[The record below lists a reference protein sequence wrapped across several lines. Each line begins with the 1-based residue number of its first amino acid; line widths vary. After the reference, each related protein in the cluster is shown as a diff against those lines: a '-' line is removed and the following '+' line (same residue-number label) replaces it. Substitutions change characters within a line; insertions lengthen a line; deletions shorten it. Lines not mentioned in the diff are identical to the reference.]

1 MARLEAEH
9 EEELER
15 LRETQEEEMARLV
28 AENRSQVKNWLYITF
43 NRLLLFTTGV
53 SNWIAMHVV
62 ENCLQVN
69 RLNAELRGLEEQLE
83 LREHEQEASI
93 ALRLQEVKPSRSSK
107 ILDHDSDTYL
117 RNINAECLLPLRIY
131 CVGNFFSFRQQS

>member
-1 MARLEAEH
+1 
-9 EEELER
+9 
-15 LRETQEEEMARLV
+15 
-28 AENRSQVKNWLYITF
+28 
-43 NRLLLFTTGV
+43 
-53 SNWIAMHVV
+53 MHVV
-62 ENCLQVN
+62 KNCLQVN

-131 CVGNFFSFRQQS
+131 FVGNVFSFRQQS